1 MMPHPFIGDLS
12 TKTLDDLLETIT
24 KLNKQQQYMFR
35 LGKAEMVNQIGMA
48 IASFQNEYNKRQK
61 EMWDKKTQGGLDKK
75 IDIS

>member
-1 MMPHPFIGDLS
+1 MVPHPFIGDLS
-12 TKTLDDLLETIT
+12 NKTLDELLETIT

-61 EMWDKKTQGGLDKK
+61 DMWDKKTQQGMDKK

>member
-1 MMPHPFIGDLS
+1 MVSHPFIGDLS
-12 TKTLDDLLETIT
+12 NKTLDELLETIT

-61 EMWDKKTQGGLDKK
+61 DMWDKKTQQGMDKK